1 MQPEQAADD
10 DEDPRDDHAEDESVA
25 WGVASKAEHRW
36 PASLA
41 LAVAIALQLVLP
53 DTVIHG
59 LTEVILATVAS
70 GDPVAISGFA
80 KFSKSARAARL
91 GRNPQTGETIQIA
104 AKTTAK
110 ITPLKGFKDVVLGV
124 TPAPKL

>member
-1 MQPEQAADD
+1 MWVRMKVLSTPSRRLGMNRRELVDA
-10 DEDPRDDHAEDESVA
+10 
-25 WGVASKAEHRW
+25 VASHTDTDKKT
-36 PASLA
+36 
-41 LAVAIALQLVLP
+41 V

-59 LTEVILATVAS
+59 LTEVILATVAG

-80 KFSKSARAARL
+80 KFSKSERAARQ

-104 AKTTAK
+104 AKTAAK

>member
-1 MQPEQAADD
+1 MNRRELVDA
-10 DEDPRDDHAEDESVA
+10 
-25 WGVASKAEHRW
+25 VASHT
-36 PASLA
+36 
-41 LAVAIALQLVLP
+41 
-53 DTVIHG
+53 DTDKKTVDTDING
-59 LTEVILATVAS
+59 MTEVILATVAG

-80 KFSKSARAARL
+80 KFSKSARAARQ

-124 TPAPKL
+124 APAPKL